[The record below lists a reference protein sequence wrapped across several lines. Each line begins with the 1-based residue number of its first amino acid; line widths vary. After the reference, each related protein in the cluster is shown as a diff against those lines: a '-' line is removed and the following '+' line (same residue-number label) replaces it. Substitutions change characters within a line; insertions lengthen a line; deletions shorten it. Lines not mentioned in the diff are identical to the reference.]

1 MTDPQ
6 NGMTL
11 EEAASNAQL
20 MIEEFH
26 TDEGLELRVE
36 SHLTGTNGDDFLEI
50 TGRSR
55 MNDGVHAFSYRA
67 TRSDLED
74 HGDGWF
80 TRKALRSL
88 NDMFRAGHLP
98 PVQDRVDHQTLKPG
112 GEYTD
117 EPYRS

>member
-11 EEAASNAQL
+11 DQCAANVRQA
-20 MIEEFH
+20 I
-26 TDEGLELRVE
+26 
-36 SHLTGTNGDDFLEI
+36 DDFELDAGLKLEVRTHATKSGTGGYLEI
-50 TGRSR
+50 VGRS
-55 MNDGVHAFSYRA
+55 GSGEEEKAFAYRA
-67 TRSDLED
+67 AQSELEAQ
-74 HGDGWF
+74 GDGWF

-98 PVQDRVDHQTLKPG
+98 TAQEGVDHQTLKPG

-117 EPYRS
+117 EAYKG